1 MSTFVVSNR
10 NIVIPS
16 PDGRERVQLPRGYMG
31 AVPDWAPKTAYFKA
45 LVTDG
50 KLIVSESKSDRDLE
64 RERRA
69 ADKARK
75 KAEEE
80 ARKAA
85 EEAERK
91 AAEEALKEKETEE
104 SAAEGG
110 QPEEE

>member
-45 LVTDG
+45 LVADG
-50 KLIVSESKSDRDLE
+50 KLIVSESRSDRDLE
-64 RERRA
+64 RERKA
-69 ADKARK
+69 ADKARR

-85 EEAERK
+85 EEAAK
-91 AAEEALKEKETEE
+91 EA
-104 SAAEGG
+104 G
-110 QPEEE
+110 QPEEG

>member
-16 PDGRERVQLPRGYMG
+16 PDGRERVQLFRGYMG

-45 LVTDG
+45 LVADG
-50 KLIVSESKSDRDLE
+50 KLIVSESKSDKDLE
-64 RERRA
+64 KERKA
-69 ADKARK
+69 AEKARR

-85 EEAERK
+85 EEAERR
-91 AAEEALKEKETEE
+91 AAEEAAGE
-104 SAAEGG
+104 AG
-110 QPEEE
+110 QPEEG